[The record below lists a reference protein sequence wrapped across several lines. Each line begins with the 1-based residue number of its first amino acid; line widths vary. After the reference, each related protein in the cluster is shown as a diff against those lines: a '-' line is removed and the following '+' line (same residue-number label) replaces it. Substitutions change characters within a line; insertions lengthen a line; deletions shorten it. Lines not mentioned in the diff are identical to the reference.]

1 MLELGSKLPHIVLE
15 NEKGENVDLS
25 SFENT
30 YIVLYAYPKDNT
42 PGCTK
47 EACSFRDSHPQI
59 TASNAVVFGLSP
71 DSPSSHQKFIDKFE
85 LNFSLLSDSEH
96 TLLEYLGAWG
106 EKSMYGKTYFGVLRS
121 TFIFDTQGVLLK
133 VWPKV
138 TVETHGQEI
147 CEYLESLA

>member
-1 MLELGSKLPHIVLE
+1 MLEIGSKLPHIVLE
-15 NEKGENVDLS
+15 NEKGEKVDLS
-25 SFENT
+25 SFDDK

-47 EACSFRDSHPQI
+47 EACSFRDSHQQI
-59 TASNAVVFGLSP
+59 VSSNAIVFGLSP
-71 DSPSSHQKFIDKFE
+71 DSPASHQKFIDKFN
-85 LNFSLLSDSEH
+85 LSFSLLSDPEH

-121 TFIFDTQGVLLK
+121 TFVFDKEGTLIK

-138 TVETHGQEI
+138 SVETHGQEI
-147 CEYLESLA
+147 SEYLESLA